1 MKPIVHST
9 GGEPTESIEFVP
21 KRELDRAQQDNE
33 RLRKQSER
41 LQKENER
48 LKKEAERLR
57 RELEAALRASKRQA
71 APHSRGKPKAN
82 PQRPGRKP
90 GRRYGRQACRPTP
103 ARVDERIAVPVPKR
117 CPHCGGGVEPE
128 SCETQYQEEIVRR
141 TIVRRFDITV
151 GHCCDCHRRVQGR
164 HPLQTS
170 DAVGVGNVQ
179 LGPETLS
186 LAAILNKQM
195 GLSLGH
201 TRQVLSYGFGLE
213 VSRGGL
219 YRALARM
226 AGRAE
231 PTYNGLVETA
241 RQAPVN
247 GMDETGWKVG
257 GRLQWLHVA
266 VSAQVTVYAIL
277 PGRGYEQS
285 IVILGAEYDG
295 FLLHDGWAPYYRFQF
310 AFHQSCLAHLLNR
323 CREMMHIA
331 SPAALAFP
339 RAIEDLLATSLELR
353 DRYEQGEISERGLSV
368 ATGKLEAKLDRMLET
383 RRRNTANR
391 RLARHLEHERL
402 GLFTFLHCPG
412 LDATNNAAERAI
424 RGMVIARKVW
434 GGNRTWEGARTQQIL
449 VSVLRTCWQQ
459 GKDAFARCV
468 RLLRAPRAVIL
479 DIVPGA
485 DGPRHSPI
493 ACPNP

>member
-1 MKPIVHST
+1 MRPVGWRAT
-9 GGEPTESIEFVP
+9 NQQPESIEFVP
-21 KRELDRAQQDNE
+21 KRELDRAQQENE
-33 RLRKQSER
+33 RLRKEI
-41 LQKENER
+41 ER
-48 LKKEAERLR
+48 LKREAERLR

-71 APHSRGKPKAN
+71 APHSRGNPKAN
-82 PQRPGRKP
+82 PKRPGRKP
-90 GRRYGRQACRPTP
+90 GRRYGRQACRPVP
-103 ARVDERIAVPVPKR
+103 ARVDERISVPLPER

-128 SCETQYQEEIVRR
+128 SCEAQYQEEIVRR
-141 TIVRRFDITV
+141 TIVRRFDIAV
-151 GHCCDCHRRVQGR
+151 GRCCDCHRRVRGR
-164 HPLQTS
+164 HPLQAS
-170 DAVGVGNVQ
+170 DAVGVGKVQ
-179 LGPETLS
+179 LGPEALT

-201 TRQVLSYGFGLE
+201 TRQVLFYGFGLE

-231 PTYNGLVETA
+231 PTYDGLVETA
-241 RQAPVN
+241 RQAPIN

-277 PGRGYEQS
+277 AGRGYEQAAE
-285 IVILGAEYDG
+285 ILGAEYDG
-295 FLLHDGWAPYYRFQF
+295 FLIHDGWAPYYRFQF
-310 AFHQSCLAHLLNR
+310 AFHQSCLAHLLKR
-323 CREMMHIA
+323 CREMAQIA

-339 RAIEDLLATSLELR
+339 RAVEDLLETSLELR
-353 DRYEQGEISERGLSV
+353 DRHDRGEVSERGLSI
-368 ATGKLEAKLDRMLET
+368 AAGKLEAKLDRMLET

-391 RLARHLEHERL
+391 RLARHLEHEL
-402 GLFTFLHCPG
+402 LWLFTFLHCPV

-449 VSVLRTCWQQ
+449 ASVLGTCWQQ
-459 GKDAFARCV
+459 GKDAFTRCV

-485 DGPRHSPI
+485 G
-493 ACPNP
+493 